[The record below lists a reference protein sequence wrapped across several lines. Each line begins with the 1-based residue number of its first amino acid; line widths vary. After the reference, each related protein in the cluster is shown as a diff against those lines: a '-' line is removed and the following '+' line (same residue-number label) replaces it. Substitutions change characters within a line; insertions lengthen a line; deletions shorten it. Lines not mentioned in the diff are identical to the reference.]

1 MTEQELAEQPTSSAP
16 RRVVVAEDESLIRL
30 DIVEILR
37 DNGFDVVG
45 EAGDGETAVA
55 LATEL
60 RPDLVIMDVKMPQL
74 DGISAAEKLHKGNI
88 APVVLLTAFSQKEL
102 VERASEAGA
111 LAYVVKPFTPNDLL
125 PAIEIALARHEQII
139 TLEAEV
145 ADMVERF
152 ETRKLVDRAKGLLNE
167 KMGLSE
173 PEAFR
178 WIQKASMD
186 RRLTMQDVAKAIIE
200 QLAPKKECSG
210 SIPSTLSV
218 RSARATAL
226 LSRART
232 RPIAPTSLPGNPLAP
247 RSSSRRSGRSGTYT
261 APSPKRRRGA
271 ASDSW

>member
-1 MTEQELAEQPTSSAP
+1 MDAVTEQELPEQPTASAP

-74 DGISAAEKLHKGNI
+74 DGISAAERLHKANI

-200 QLAPKKECSG
+200 QLAPKKE
-210 SIPSTLSV
+210 
-218 RSARATAL
+218 
-226 LSRART
+226 
-232 RPIAPTSLPGNPLAP
+232 
-247 RSSSRRSGRSGTYT
+247 
-261 APSPKRRRGA
+261 
-271 ASDSW
+271 